1 MFFYP
6 YCVELK
12 AVAPQLYK
20 HKRFKTAKGEEQSIC
35 KIKATIPDLPLSC
48 HIKLKKKQQQFEW
61 KWCANESWCFLMRDM
76 QACPQPSLQGSTK
89 MRDACC
95 SHTRRGNV
103 VDQVMLGRIAL
114 LHLFARWTPDLE
126 DIKHC
131 SHMRRQFLLLGTD
144 MQSSDAV
151 TKIHAAEILGCLS
164 GIKPLLFSSPSLYG

>member
-1 MFFYP
+1 M
-6 YCVELK
+6 K
-12 AVAPQLYK
+12 
-20 HKRFKTAKGEEQSIC
+20 
-35 KIKATIPDLPLSC
+35 
-48 HIKLKKKQQQFEW
+48 
-61 KWCANESWCFLMRDM
+61 DM

-151 TKIHAAEILGCLS
+151 TKISRCWDLGMS
-164 GIKPLLFSSPSLYG
+164 FRDQTTALLQSIPVWVMGPNAFLELAQAQNDCMQWSLYLRTNWIFSLLLLGSVMGWGRESNKGEHLLVVC